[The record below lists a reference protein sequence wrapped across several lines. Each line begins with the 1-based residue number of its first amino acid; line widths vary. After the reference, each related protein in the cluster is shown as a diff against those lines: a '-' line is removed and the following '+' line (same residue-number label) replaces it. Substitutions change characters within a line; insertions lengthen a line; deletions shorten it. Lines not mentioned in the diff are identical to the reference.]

1 MKNLWIRIVA
11 ECGAVGLAALAV
23 VGMATLFYVYWL
35 KPLEQAAAA
44 VDRDLER
51 AVRSARLREPSRAPS
66 SSRGIEGFYAFF
78 DRSETSTDWLAKLHG
93 AALSSGVVIRT
104 AEYKVIESK
113 MRVERYQLTAPVIG
127 GYAQIRSF
135 IDGALAEIPVL
146 SLDQVRM
153 RRTRTG
159 TDIEAEL
166 VFSIYE
172 RRQ

>member
-1 MKNLWIRIVA
+1 MKSLWIRIVA

-113 MRVERYQLTAPVIG
+113 MRVERYQLTAPVTG
-127 GYAQIRSF
+127 GFAQNPSLISWGLSRTT
-135 IDGALAEIPVL
+135 LL
-146 SLDQVRM
+146 SLAQGGL
-153 RRTRTG
+153 RRP
-159 TDIEAEL
+159 
-166 VFSIYE
+166 
-172 RRQ
+172 

>member
-35 KPLEQAAAA
+35 KPLEQATAA

-51 AVRSARLREPSRAPS
+51 AVRSSRLREPSRAS
-66 SSRGIEGFYAFF
+66 SISRGIEGFYAFF

-93 AALSSGVVIRT
+93 AALSNGVVIRT

-113 MRVERYQLTAPVIG
+113 TRVERYQLTAPVTG
-127 GYAQIRSF
+127 GYAQIPTF
-135 IDGALAEIPVL
+135 IHGAVAQIPPL
-146 SLDQVRM
+146 SLHPKRL
-153 RRTRTG
+153 R
-159 TDIEAEL
+159 
-166 VFSIYE
+166 
-172 RRQ
+172 